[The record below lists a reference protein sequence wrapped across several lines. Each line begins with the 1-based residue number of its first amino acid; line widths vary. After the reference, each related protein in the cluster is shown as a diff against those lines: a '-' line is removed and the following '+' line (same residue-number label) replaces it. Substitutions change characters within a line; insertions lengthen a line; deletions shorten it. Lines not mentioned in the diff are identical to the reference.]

1 VNKSCC
7 GSFWAV
13 GLIVL
18 LLWVINTGVIAREEH
33 YPELEFGDAYRAQR
47 RLGRVQLTLCCHRQ
61 VSCSTFIALPP
72 SQFLHV
78 KSSRILL

>member
-33 YPELEFGDAYRAQR
+33 YLEREFGDAYRAQR
-47 RLGRVQLTLCCHRQ
+47 RLGRVQRLVC
-61 VSCSTFIALPP
+61 
-72 SQFLHV
+72 
-78 KSSRILL
+78 